1 MTKKRNLK
9 IEKAFKKMLE
19 NSPNKVCL
27 NAMKLIMKELENDK
41 VDVTEMK
48 RLLDEK
54 IKESKLFILPLP
66 RIK

>member
-19 NSPNKVCL
+19 NTPNKVCL
-27 NAMKLIMKELENDK
+27 NAMKLIMEELENDK

>member
-27 NAMKLIMKELENDK
+27 NAIKLIMEELENDNI
-41 VDVTEMK
+41 DITEMK

-66 RIK
+66 KIK